1 MSESHAPRAGALDLA
16 AAPWL
21 LKRLGPA
28 RDYFGIALLGIGL
41 WLLLIETNAFYS
53 SVLATILIWTIATS
67 GLNIIAGLG
76 GYPSLVQGAF
86 YGIGAYSSALA
97 MKWGQPFWASC
108 FEAVGAASLLG
119 LVIGLVF
126 SRTRGQYFAIGTMFS
141 GLAVALVLN
150 NWRMLTNGQLGISV
164 DFGFADM
171 DQLNIVIPAAAALT
185 LALFRFVSRR
195 RLGWRLQT
203 ILEDEDLAEHIGVPT
218 ARTKLAGFVLSA
230 AIGAVAGVLIGQYN
244 GTISPDLFDYYVGFV
259 MFVALSVGG
268 AGRVLGPLLGSAFIV
283 GIPDLLNLSSGIGLL
298 IAGLIFVLVIIL
310 IPGGFMSAID
320 AARALGR
327 DEGGATMSGFLEVE
341 GASKTFGGVRAVDAV
356 DFSVDRGQDLWRDR
370 SQWLR
375 QDDPSWAAERHLS
388 ARSRRHPTEGSSA
401 GWAFRPPHC
410 SGWRR
415 AHLPDLAP
423 VLPLVARRQSD
434 GRGGGKA
441 DRSRGRRS

>member
-1 MSESHAPRAGALDLA
+1 
-16 AAPWL
+16 
-21 LKRLGPA
+21 
-28 RDYFGIALLGIGL
+28 
-41 WLLLIETNAFYS
+41 
-53 SVLATILIWTIATS
+53 
-67 GLNIIAGLG
+67 
-76 GYPSLVQGAF
+76 
-86 YGIGAYSSALA
+86 
-97 MKWGQPFWASC
+97 
-108 FEAVGAASLLG
+108 
-119 LVIGLVF
+119 
-126 SRTRGQYFAIGTMFS
+126 MFS

-164 DFGFADM
+164 GFGFADM

-283 GIPDLLNLSSGIGLL
+283 GIPDLLNSSSGIGLL

-320 AARALGR
+320 AL
-327 DEGGATMSGFLEVE
+327 
-341 GASKTFGGVRAVDAV
+341 VRWVAMKA
-356 DFSVDRGQDLWRDR
+356 
-370 SQWLR
+370 
-375 QDDPSWAAERHLS
+375 
-388 ARSRRHPTEGSSA
+388 
-401 GWAFRPPHC
+401 
-410 SGWRR
+410 
-415 AHLPDLAP
+415 
-423 VLPLVARRQSD
+423 ARR
-434 GRGGGKA
+434 
-441 DRSRGRRS
+441 